1 MSHASLK
8 IHRAQLVQ
16 RLESSR
22 QLQSVIEI
30 ISWTIF
36 RFTRNFV
43 VIIGTVPLLSIY
55 CLMQTVVCLM
65 EKTMP
70 VEVNTHPTIISRR
83 LNINSSAAASHIQQ
97 TAQPIET
104 AHELKA
110 RTVL

>member
-1 MSHASLK
+1 
-8 IHRAQLVQ
+8 
-16 RLESSR
+16 
-22 QLQSVIEI
+22 
-30 ISWTIF
+30 
-36 RFTRNFV
+36 
-43 VIIGTVPLLSIY
+43 
-55 CLMQTVVCLM
+55 MQTVVCLM

-110 RTVL
+110 RTVLWKITIKESCHPLTLESV